1 MKRYLLIACLFSQ
14 VLLPSR
20 AADIDSLL
28 VVLDRTISMR
38 DVYQSRRD
46 SVISSL
52 KEELAYAGTDMRRFE
67 VNSRIA
73 AEYESYKCDSM
84 LRYIDENMRIAER
97 MRDKESMDATKLALG
112 RYYTFSGMFNDAED
126 LFESIDFS
134 SLSPGL
140 RLRYCWDNIKL
151 YDNLIVYSDEGPYAE
166 KNREARDRFRN
177 LAISMM
183 SPGSDMYLKESIM
196 RSIDTGN
203 IDSLRM
209 QMPELIRIFNG
220 TVPDTHDYA
229 MMAMMVATAYGALD
243 DQASQSEYLAMSS
256 IVDIRLAVKENEA
269 LFALARNLYQDGEI
283 DKAYHYMK
291 YAMDDADFYNSR
303 YKHLIVSKYFSEIEQ
318 SYIDELARQ
327 KKELRI
333 YAISLMVLLVVL
345 SVSFSFLYKLNRKL
359 NSARRIANASNRKLK
374 SLTKRLNEAN
384 VLKDTYMSYFM
395 NQCAVLINRSEET
408 KKDILRKVKSGQIDL
423 LYRSL
428 SRTYEKE
435 LSELYESF
443 DKAFLDVYPD
453 FIDELN
459 KLLRPEERYSVGGKT
474 LSPELR
480 IFALIRLGITDIR
493 QIADFLHYSPQTI
506 YNYKSKVRSKS
517 DMDYNAFEEK
527 VRHIGKLNID

>member
-1 MKRYLLIACLFSQ
+1 
-14 VLLPSR
+14 
-20 AADIDSLL
+20 
-28 VVLDRTISMR
+28 
-38 DVYQSRRD
+38 
-46 SVISSL
+46 
-52 KEELAYAGTDMRRFE
+52 
-67 VNSRIA
+67 
-73 AEYESYKCDSM
+73 
-84 LRYIDENMRIAER
+84 
-97 MRDKESMDATKLALG
+97 
-112 RYYTFSGMFNDAED
+112 
-126 LFESIDFS
+126 
-134 SLSPGL
+134 
-140 RLRYCWDNIKL
+140 
-151 YDNLIVYSDEGPYAE
+151 
-166 KNREARDRFRN
+166 
-177 LAISMM
+177 
-183 SPGSDMYLKESIM
+183 
-196 RSIDTGN
+196 
-203 IDSLRM
+203 
-209 QMPELIRIFNG
+209 
-220 TVPDTHDYA
+220 
-229 MMAMMVATAYGALD
+229 
-243 DQASQSEYLAMSS
+243 
-256 IVDIRLAVKENEA
+256 
-269 LFALARNLYQDGEI
+269 
-283 DKAYHYMK
+283 
-291 YAMDDADFYNSR
+291 
-303 YKHLIVSKYFSEIEQ
+303 
-318 SYIDELARQ
+318 
-327 KKELRI
+327 
-333 YAISLMVLLVVL
+333 MVLLVVL

-459 KLLRPEERYSVGGKT
+459 KLLRPEERYSVSGKT